1 MLTLIF
7 ITPLLIRLSL
17 FFLGENR
24 KYDQLIK
31 EEANAIVEGYKQK
44 LILKYNNADNMGQ

>member
-1 MLTLIF
+1 MLIF

-17 FFLGENR
+17 IFLVENR

-31 EEANAIVEGYKQK
+31 EEANAIVDVYKQK
-44 LILKYNNADNMGQ
+44 LILKYHNADNMGQ